1 MKSYN
6 ARFVILSF
14 IILSFII
21 LTRTEF
27 FCQKHRFMFNW
38 EYSDYARL
46 TSLFISQLIMYI
58 LAYNILL
65 RRKI

>member
-1 MKSYN
+1 MC
-6 ARFVILSF
+6 ARF

-27 FCQKHRFMFNW
+27 FCQKHRFNW
-38 EYSDYARL
+38 GYSECARL